1 MTCNGNQ
8 IDKEAIYSICQKN
21 LGVQLH
27 KFTNLNRLTAQVV
40 SLITASLQFDGSLN
54 VNLNKFQTSL
64 VPFPLDTYVPIIS
77 AEKAF
82 HDSNSVSKMT
92 DARQPAAQEDGP
104 LRLRHRF
111 QEQIFPY
118 HIFLHQSI
126 LAQNHPCNPCRSPKK
141 GLSSWP
147 PNRSIDIRLDVVL
160 SPPPCDDFFI
170 WPDDHQ
176 TQVDHQNQAPNPGSP
191 CSSLMSLNSDLPRPS
206 MVQSCNTSPTA
217 THSLEVPTK
226 NITKLEIPHTVA
238 GDPATPRSLRSEL
251 RELAGEAVESE
262 GMRMELEV
270 DELDE
275 ANHNIAAHLDD
286 QPWSPVKSK
295 GSSSTGPNH
304 AGLKIN
310 TQSLSKDIDMLNF
323 SNDYEGY
330 HETAHDGERL
340 EAKDEMFECELDG
353 LESSWRK
360 NNGPREEKAD
370 RVC

>member
-54 VNLNKFQTSL
+54 VNLNKFQTNL

-104 LRLRHRF
+104 EVEPPTPDTSSRLKFFYPAH
-111 QEQIFPY
+111 PA
-118 HIFLHQSI
+118 LLQSYTS
-126 LAQNHPCNPCRSPKK
+126 AQHPRPSNPGHNNKSSAV
-141 GLSSWP
+141 GLQT
-147 PNRSIDIRLDVVL
+147 
-160 SPPPCDDFFI
+160 
-170 WPDDHQ
+170 DDHQ